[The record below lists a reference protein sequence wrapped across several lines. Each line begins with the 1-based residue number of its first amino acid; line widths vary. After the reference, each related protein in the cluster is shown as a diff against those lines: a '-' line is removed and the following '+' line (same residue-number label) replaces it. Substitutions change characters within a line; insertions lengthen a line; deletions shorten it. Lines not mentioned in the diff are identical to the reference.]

1 MRQLASGRSK
11 QASLKS
17 ADSIKRFTY
26 LLGQTDLFKH
36 FCDLKAQRDPMFAKL
51 LAEAESAG
59 KQKGR
64 CVDALSRPI
73 SRFAQE
79 LR

>member
-1 MRQLASGRSK
+1 MLTVTIPDPQLASRRTT

-36 FCDLKAQRDPMFAKL
+36 FCDLKVRL
-51 LAEAESAG
+51 LSQQCDCF
-59 KQKGR
+59 KY
-64 CVDALSRPI
+64 
-73 SRFAQE
+73 
-79 LR
+79 

>member
-1 MRQLASGRSK
+1 MPGASFLGKPLALTFIDLDPQLASRRTT

-36 FCDLKAQRDPMFAKL
+36 FCDLKVGFML
-51 LAEAESAG
+51 TL
-59 KQKGR
+59 
-64 CVDALSRPI
+64 
-73 SRFAQE
+73 
-79 LR
+79 

>member
-1 MRQLASGRSK
+1 MLKQPPALTFIDLDSQLASRRTT

-36 FCDLKAQRDPMFAKL
+36 FCDLKVRL
-51 LAEAESAG
+51 LFQQCEGSYAELTR
-59 KQKGR
+59 K
-64 CVDALSRPI
+64 
-73 SRFAQE
+73 
-79 LR
+79 